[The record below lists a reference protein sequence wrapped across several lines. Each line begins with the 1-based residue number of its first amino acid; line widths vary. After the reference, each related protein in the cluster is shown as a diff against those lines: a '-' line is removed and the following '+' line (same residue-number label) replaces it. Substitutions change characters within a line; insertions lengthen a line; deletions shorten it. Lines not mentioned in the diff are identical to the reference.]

1 MRRWSLNGS
10 CRALLALRPRS
21 LSTTCFI
28 ASGFPLNRS
37 STWFSDRTRHGD
49 RASGTLGVTG
59 PRHTDKR
66 RARLTTAF
74 VVGNHDRATAGKC
87 RSSHRPEHP
96 VATRRCGRDSHKHLY
111 WGHLEAQSRGHRDPE
126 SARRRPMA
134 KRKFSASGHGFL
146 CRLVWSYSRS
156 CAQGIVNVVLSWLSR
171 RTAVQSVT

>member
-10 CRALLALRPRS
+10 CRALLALRPRLS
-21 LSTTCFI
+21 STTCFI

-37 STWFSDRTRHGD
+37 STWCFDLTWHGD

-66 RARLTTAF
+66 RARLPTAF
-74 VVGNHDRATAGKC
+74 VVGNDDRATAGKC
-87 RSSHRPEHP
+87 RSSHRPEHLA
-96 VATRRCGRDSHKHLY
+96 ATQRCGRDSHKHLY
-111 WGHLEAQSRGHRDPE
+111 WGYLQAQSPGRRDPDPLLGADLWGNANFPLP
-126 SARRRPMA
+126 STV
-134 KRKFSASGHGFL
+134 L
-146 CRLVWSYSRS
+146 CWFEWSYSRS